1 MISKKIMNVETKKAF
16 KVQLIYQDPS
26 KIHLYPKKFK
36 ALNQLPFLSLEFPQK
51 MNLTRNIWK

>member
-1 MISKKIMNVETKKAF
+1 MNVETKKAF